1 MAVPAIFDVLS
12 ANATLGVALAIG
24 WLAVLGINLYQYRQC
39 TRSPERFYL
48 TESVGGFWLAFSL
61 LQIETTLTGIIQRG
75 VVVLAVGLFC
85 AGVATGVRWWRL
97 RNAGPT
103 TSGRA

>member
-1 MAVPAIFDVLS
+1 MAVPAIFDVLD
-12 ANATLGVALAIG
+12 ANATLGVALAVG

-48 TESVGGFWLAFSL
+48 TESAGGFWLGFSL
-61 LQIETTLTGIIQRG
+61 LQIATPLTGIVETG
-75 VVVLAVGLFC
+75 VTVLAVGLFC

-97 RNAGPT
+97 RNAGTT
-103 TSGRA
+103 TSGQA